1 MGLVKDKYSILYK
14 DAMKMERSCSILYP
28 EDNCFT
34 FARDRRYINKLIGVD
49 LNLVVAVP
57 ERFLDQSMVRDFS
70 DKIKFHFIDEGD
82 SVEYVWAYIHNKIHE
97 HTIPRPVIIGED
109 CDISEHAIIGI
120 TGNTY
125 AKTPD
130 GKRLHLKEIG
140 GVRIGDRVTIAAHSI
155 VHRSCFGDTI
165 VEDDVIVCV
174 KCNIGHNTKTGK
186 RTYIAPG
193 VLFGG
198 GTQIGSDCFIWQGV
212 ITHSQVKICDKVM
225 VGNNSYVHR
234 DITESGIYAGSPAKY
249 IKPFD
254 EKVIKGE
261 VQW

>member
-1 MGLVKDKYSILYK
+1 MGD
-14 DAMKMERSCSILYP
+14 
-28 EDNCFT
+28 
-34 FARDRRYINKLIGVD
+34 
-49 LNLVVAVP
+49 
-57 ERFLDQSMVRDFS
+57 
-70 DKIKFHFIDEGD
+70 
-82 SVEYVWAYIHNKIHE
+82 
-97 HTIPRPVIIGED
+97 D
-109 CDISEHAIIGI
+109 CDISEHSIIGLH
-120 TGNTY
+120 GNTY
-125 AKTPD
+125 AKTPE
-130 GKRLHLKEIG
+130 GYRLHLKEIG

-155 VHRSCFGDTI
+155 VHRSCFGDTV

-174 KCNIGHNTKTGK
+174 KCNIGHNTKVGA

-193 VLFGG
+193 VLLGG

-212 ITHSQVKICDKVM
+212 ITHSQIKICDKVM

-254 EKVIKGE
+254 EKVLKGE